1 MQSQNQHPASPYV
14 VYGNIGPPPEPNS
27 TEEMYARELKLQI
40 SAKRQAISIIDYEIK
55 KAEFQNDEYHV
66 VSIPCFRTS
75 PPIICSNGEY
85 YRFSNQEW
93 NNAVNQ
99 AKEKYILQLWQ
110 EKN

>member
-55 KAEFQNDEYHV
+55 KAEFQNDEYMLFQSHV
-66 VSIPCFRTS
+66 FVHHHQLYVQMVNTIDFQ
-75 PPIICSNGEY
+75 IKNGTT
-85 YRFSNQEW
+85 Q
-93 NNAVNQ
+93 
-99 AKEKYILQLWQ
+99 
-110 EKN
+110 